1 MVRPKGREHL
11 FFQMDLT
18 FQDGLSLMR
27 LTVQTA
33 TFSLRPASMREGL
46 RITLSKGSAKKKAV
60 TTHLREYTNTAREPK
75 AV

>member
-1 MVRPKGREHL
+1 
-11 FFQMDLT
+11 
-18 FQDGLSLMR
+18 
-27 LTVQTA
+27 
-33 TFSLRPASMREGL
+33 MREGL